1 MKIYP
6 YFRTNKGN
14 MKNREDYR
22 LKGGN
27 ITKFSKEFK
36 SKTILT
42 ILKYNNKHSELSN
55 IYNIFYAM
63 LIRLKYSNIIKQ

>member
-14 MKNREDYR
+14 MENREDYR

-27 ITKFSKEFK
+27 IIKFSKKFK

-42 ILKYNNKHSELSN
+42 ILKYINKHSELSN
-55 IYNIFYAM
+55 IYNNFFM
-63 LIRLKYSNIIKQ
+63 LC